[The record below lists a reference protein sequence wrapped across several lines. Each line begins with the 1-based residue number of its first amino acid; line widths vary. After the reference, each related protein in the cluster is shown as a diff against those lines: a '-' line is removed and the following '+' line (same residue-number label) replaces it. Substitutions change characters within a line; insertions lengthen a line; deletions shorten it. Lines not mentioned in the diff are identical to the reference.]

1 MSFIGIENVQNLHK
15 FIATQIRQKINVDI
29 ELDPK
34 YQGIIN
40 KLVERINNKKNKNFD
55 KSVTE
60 LNKIAIDTIVPFLVK
75 NIEGQRIDNLAR
87 SKPIKEIQEDNTIL
101 TENTIDYNGLGD
113 NSIEELQN
121 AGQPSV
127 FSMSHQMFNQGGN
140 LQDSSVYDE
149 RIESDKGF
157 FEKTLKN
164 SQTLVPQEL
173 GVREMTPQGIYDF
186 KQESQNLVETYDA
199 EESISMRVKEDEEA
213 NLVTETDRDKIMI
226 SRTNLS
232 TQSRALTREDKMVVL
247 DLYPDANGQGNNGQF
262 ANTTG
267 IDNIVCTLE
276 RDLELGRPHDVYIEF
291 ITMNNLIGLD
301 TNSTQ
306 FELFHSFALEILE
319 LNVDTYSNLSG
330 FSNRI
335 IIPNEMFGIS
345 KEDSTEGVIGD
356 SNSYTL
362 RLKSN
367 FICRLDSKIFN
378 RFTVSLK
385 GLPSNNPSAR
395 TLTTMTNAT
404 IANRAALPATG
415 LTWTFTD
422 NNPAADTIDCT
433 GGNHNL
439 LPGDSITFTAGVV
452 GSGFVLNR
460 QYFVLTVPNAT
471 RITLSL
477 TPGGTQIP
485 QTGFGNDVA
494 TSYTSLENQTFDA
507 RLQIGLFFRE
517 R

>member
-1 MSFIGIENVQNLHK
+1 M
-15 FIATQIRQKINVDI
+15 
-29 ELDPK
+29 
-34 YQGIIN
+34 
-40 KLVERINNKKNKNFD
+40 
-55 KSVTE
+55 E

-87 SKPIKEIQEDNTIL
+87 TKPIKEIQEDKTIL

-113 NSIEELQN
+113 NSVDGLQN

-127 FSMSHQMFNQGGN
+127 FSMSNQMFGQNLN
-140 LQDSSVYDE
+140 LQDSSFYDE

-157 FEKTLKN
+157 FEKALKN
-164 SQTLVPQEL
+164 SQTLVPKEL
-173 GVREMTPQGIYDF
+173 GVKEITPQGIYDY
-186 KQESQNLVETYDA
+186 KQESQNLVETYDK
-199 EESISMRVKEDEEA
+199 EKSISMMVKEEEEA

-232 TQSRALTREDKMVVL
+232 TQTRGLTREDKMLVL
-247 DLYPDANGQGNNGQF
+247 DLYPDANQGNNGQF
-262 ANTTG
+262 ANVTG

-291 ITMNNLIGLD
+291 ITMNNLVGID
-301 TNSTQ
+301 TNNTP

-335 IIPNEMFGIS
+335 VIPNEMFGIS

-356 SNSYTL
+356 SNSFTL

-367 FICRLDSKIFN
+367 FICRVDSTIFK

-385 GLPSNNPSAR
+385 GLPSNSTSTTA
-395 TLTTMTNAT
+395 LTTMTNAT
-404 IANRAALPATG
+404 IANRAPLPATG

-422 NNPAADTIDCT
+422 NNPAADTIDSSLNGVAT
-433 GGNHNL
+433 NHNL
-439 LPGDSITFTAGVV
+439 LPGDSITFTAGGV

-460 QYFVLTVPNAT
+460 QYFVLTVPNPT
-471 RITLSL
+471 QITLSL
-477 TPGGTQIP
+477 TPGGTQIT
-485 QTGFGNDVA
+485 QAGFGNETT
-494 TSYTSLENQTFDA
+494 TSYISLANQTFDA